1 MRKIIFPIVI
11 VAVVLGF
18 LIRSAVEE
26 SSRKVVTV
34 KELISELD
42 ESSEVV
48 KKRIRL
54 GARVSP
60 GEIKIETKDV
70 RRVSFLVHDMQS
82 EGSGSIKV
90 EYDGIMPD
98 TLREGRDVILEGD
111 FKNGVFS
118 ATTLNTQCPSKYE
131 PPDPS
136 V

>member
-1 MRKIIFPIVI
+1 MRKIIFPIV
-11 VAVVLGF
+11 VVGVVLAF
-18 LIRSAVEE
+18 LISSAVEE

-34 KELISELD
+34 NELLSELD
-42 ESSEVV
+42 ESSEVIRN
-48 KKRIRL
+48 RIRL

-60 GEIKIETKDV
+60 GEIKVETKDV
-70 RRVSFLVHDMQS
+70 RRVSFLVHDMHS

-90 EYDGIMPD
+90 QYEGIMPD